1 MRCKLGK
8 LNFSCRHSTLPTWM
22 HTEVRENFK
31 IYFTTLPL
39 FPFLFSW
46 YNQIAPSSWQ
56 DLLGDNLKVC
66 SGRMPSLQ
74 LYKTQNTQTSLWVLA
89 LILLLRGEVNVNII
103 FSIFQLPVN
112 PIQSGFVLFVEN
124 QKIEVLKRS
133 ETYWSIF
140 SIHR

>member
-1 MRCKLGK
+1 
-8 LNFSCRHSTLPTWM
+8 
-22 HTEVRENFK
+22 
-31 IYFTTLPL
+31 
-39 FPFLFSW
+39 
-46 YNQIAPSSWQ
+46 
-56 DLLGDNLKVC
+56 
-66 SGRMPSLQ
+66 MPSLQ

-89 LILLLRGEVNVNII
+89 LILLLRGEANVNII

-140 SIHR
+140 SIHRWVKNQTLLMMKSKSFSFFHY